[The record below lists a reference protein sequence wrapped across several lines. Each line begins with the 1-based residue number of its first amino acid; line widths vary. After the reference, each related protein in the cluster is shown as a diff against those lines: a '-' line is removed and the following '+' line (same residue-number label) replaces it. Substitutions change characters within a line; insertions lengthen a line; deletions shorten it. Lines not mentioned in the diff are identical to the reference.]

1 MIILIILAALGS
13 TIIITRSWLFESVR
27 EYFNRWQFTGI
38 LFHCPQCMGFWNG
51 LLYAVLFSAEWEL
64 IICIALVTS
73 LTGYLFT
80 MLEDIVNRYLN
91 GN

>member
-13 TIIITRSWLFESVR
+13 TIIVTRSWLFESVR

-51 LLYAVLFSAEWEL
+51 LFYALLFEYCWKL
-64 IICIALVTS
+64 IICITLITS
-73 LTGYLFT
+73 LVGYLFT
-80 MLEDIVNRYLN
+80 MVEDVINRYLN